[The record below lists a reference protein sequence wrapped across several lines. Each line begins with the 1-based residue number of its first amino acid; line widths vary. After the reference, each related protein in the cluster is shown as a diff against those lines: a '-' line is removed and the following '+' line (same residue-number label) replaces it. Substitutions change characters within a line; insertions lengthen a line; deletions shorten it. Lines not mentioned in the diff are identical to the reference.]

1 MRNDR
6 REDDLFDEVRL
17 RRALR
22 LEAAELPPRM
32 DLATITAQAEA
43 HRPASVF
50 AALLSTAVAGAA
62 AAALAGLVLVALP
75 TIAPAVASEAFDAAI
90 QTLARAAVPA
100 SAILAA
106 AQQPGI
112 PLAAT
117 FALAVAVAYEYTQ
130 RRDRARAVSS

>member
-32 DLATITAQAEA
+32 DLATIAAQAEA

-50 AALLSTAVAGAA
+50 AALLST
-62 AAALAGLVLVALP
+62 
-75 TIAPAVASEAFDAAI
+75 EAFDAAI

-100 SAILAA
+100 SAILAV

-130 RRDRARAVSS
+130 RRERARAVSS

>member
-22 LEAAELPPRM
+22 LEPAELPPRM
-32 DLATITAQAEA
+32 DLATIAAQAEA
-43 HRPASVF
+43 HRPASAF

-75 TIAPAVASEAFDAAI
+75 NIAPAVASEAFDAAFPKLEREAV
-90 QTLARAAVPA
+90 QTSEICAA
-100 SAILAA
+100 
-106 AQQPGI
+106 
-112 PLAAT
+112 
-117 FALAVAVAYEYTQ
+117 
-130 RRDRARAVSS
+130 